1 MRLRYILKG
10 EFSLLTCQLGNK
22 CGDFPICFLEFDG
35 ERIEVCANHANQ
47 LRSLVP
53 DAPALDTEWLGAK
66 CEWSAKTFGPGRRT
80 GGVLEHMR
88 KELEEIADDPSDLS
102 EWVDVILLALDGA
115 WRMGFSPYHIIEGIK
130 AKQARNEART
140 WPDYREFTESDAIE
154 HDKTAKERK

>member
-1 MRLRYILKG
+1 MRLRYILNG

-53 DAPALDTEWLGAK
+53 YACALDAHWLDAK
-66 CEWSAKTFGPGRRT
+66 REWSAKTFGPGRRT
-80 GGVLEHMR
+80 GGVLEHIR
-88 KELEEIADDPSDLS
+88 EELAEIAKDPSDLS
-102 EWVDVILLALDGA
+102 EWADVILLALDGA
-115 WRMGFSPYHIIEGIK
+115 WRMGFSPYQIIEGIK

-140 WPDYREFTESDAIE
+140 WPDYREFTEGDPIE
-154 HDKTAKERK
+154 HVKTGGE